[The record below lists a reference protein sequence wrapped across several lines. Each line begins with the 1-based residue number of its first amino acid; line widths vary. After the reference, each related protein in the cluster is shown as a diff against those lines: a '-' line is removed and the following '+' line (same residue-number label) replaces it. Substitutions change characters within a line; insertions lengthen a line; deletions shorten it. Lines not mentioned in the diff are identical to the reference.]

1 MIQPSPCKHCGSDQ
15 HSSLMCF
22 LKPRAPIKKVSNK
35 SGVKLAQMR
44 REWFLRPEN
53 KPDQQGEWLCYLGIS
68 PECTFTVNR
77 LTLNL
82 EHVRSKVRHP
92 ELKFD
97 PDNLKTSCQPCNKL
111 KGSLDLEDLVDKYP
125 HLQKIID
132 RMVEK
137 KGTAGFSESDL

>member
-1 MIQPSPCKHCGSDQ
+1 MIQPGLCKHCGSSL

-22 LKPRAPIKKVSNK
+22 YKARQPLRKTSNK
-35 SGVKLAQMR
+35 SGAKYAKMR

-53 KPDQQGEWLCYLGIS
+53 APDEEGQWLCYLGIS

-82 EHVRSKVRHP
+82 EHVRSRVRHP

-97 PDNLKTSCQPCNKL
+97 PDNLMPACSACNQVKQ
-111 KGSLDLEDLVDKYP
+111 SLDLEDLVDKYP

-137 KGTAGFSESDL
+137 KGTTGFSESDL